1 MSESDTLAPT
11 AAPPSYLTITDAD
24 SEWLLIGAILV
35 FFMRACGVRARHA
48 CRASRV
54 PSSPGRRARARI
66 AEAGFAM
73 LEVGSIQIKNT
84 KNILVRMRARN
95 TWIRVSGRLL
105 TLTGRLFSLRK
116 IADQERV

>member
-1 MSESDTLAPT
+1 MSRDSLICGQLHSESKQL
-11 AAPPSYLTITDAD
+11 
-24 SEWLLIGAILV
+24 
-35 FFMRACGVRARHA
+35 FRAR
-48 CRASRV
+48 ST
-54 PSSPGRRARARI
+54 
-66 AEAGFAM
+66 EAGFAM

-116 IADQERV
+116 FADQECV

>member
-1 MSESDTLAPT
+1 MAEPAAVATFAPT
-11 AAPPSYLTITDAD
+11 TPVELPGGAYFKGDEADA
-24 SEWLLIGAILV
+24 EWLLIGAILV
-35 FFMRACGVRARHA
+35 FFMRESLICGQLHSESKQLFRAR
-48 CRASRV
+48 ST
-54 PSSPGRRARARI
+54 
-66 AEAGFAM
+66 EAGFAM

-116 IADQERV
+116 IADQECV

>member
-1 MSESDTLAPT
+1 
-11 AAPPSYLTITDAD
+11 
-24 SEWLLIGAILV
+24 
-35 FFMRACGVRARHA
+35 
-48 CRASRV
+48 
-54 PSSPGRRARARI
+54 
-66 AEAGFAM
+66 M

-116 IADQERV
+116 IADQEDYKMPATIDDPAILEEITQSLIENKILI